1 MSGLVDALQ
10 LAIKP
15 IYDVAARLPRHDR
28 DVVENALDQVVAI
41 GLDEEQMADVSADL
55 LNDAIN
61 EAEDK

>member
-1 MSGLVDALQ
+1 MVDALQ
-10 LAIKP
+10 LAIQP
-15 IYDVAARLPRHDR
+15 IFDVAARLPRHDR

>member
-1 MSGLVDALQ
+1 MDALQ

-28 DVVENALDQVVAI
+28 DAVKNALDQVVAI

-55 LNDAIN
+55 LNEVIN